1 MTPELAYFLK
11 INVAI
16 ILFYAFYR
24 LFFYKDTFFQWR
36 RATLLAFFII
46 AFLYPLLNIQEW
58 VKEQEPM
65 VAIANLYATVVL
77 PEITIPAEAQSNTNW
92 FELTLQSL
100 NYIYWAGVF
109 LLSIRFLVQLIS
121 ICLLSRRSRK
131 VMMQGIRIR
140 ILSKPSG
147 PFSFFK
153 WIFLY
158 PGELSEKETEE
169 ILTHELTHV
178 RQLHSFDVIFSEIAS
193 IFCWTNPFVWLLKR
207 EVRHNLEYM
216 ADDKVLEKGH
226 DSKSYQYHLLGLA
239 HHKVATNIYNNFN
252 VLPLKNRIIM
262 MNRKRTNQI
271 GRTKYIMFLPLA
283 MLLMLFSNIEA
294 VARIATQ
301 ISDEVFNTDKKIE
314 VKGQVVDNSGKPI
327 QGVSIIVAQT
337 TNGTLTDKNGNFKLS
352 AEDNQVLLF
361 SFVGLRSVAIPL
373 KDAKLPL
380 KVVMKEEITEYKG
393 ETPNGA
399 TPQIKSGAP
408 EEPIFMVVEEMPS
421 YPGGIDALIKFIN
434 DNIQEEAKTKGI
446 AGRVVVQFTVE
457 KDGSIKNAEVVRAV
471 HPDLDKEALR
481 IVGKMPKWNPG
492 KQRGKAVAV
501 KYTVPIAFNSPNTSQ
516 GEYGKMPNI
525 IPSPNFNEDKTQAN
539 EIFQVVEKMPQFPGG
554 MKGLMEF
561 LSKNINY
568 SAEAQKAKIEGRVI
582 AQFVVNKD
590 GSTSDYQIVR
600 SVSPELDAEAIRVL
614 SQMPA
619 WTPGYQRGKAVRVK
633 YTVPVTFR
641 LEKPAVTRPALSRMM
656 EGNVIYILD
665 GKKITA
671 KEASDLNQQNI
682 ESFVMYTSPEK
693 LKQYGAEGADGV
705 VVITTRIL
713 TE

>member
-65 VAIANLYATVVL
+65 VAIANLYANVVL
-77 PEITIPAEAQSNTNW
+77 PEITIPAEARSNTNW

-193 IFCWTNPFVWLLKR
+193 IFCWMNPFVWLLKR

-399 TPQIKSGAP
+399 TPQIKSGDP

-481 IVGKMPKWNPG
+481 IVNKMPKWNPG

-501 KYTVPIAFNSPNTSQ
+501 KYTVPITFTVSHKNNPA
-516 GEYGKMPNI
+516 
-525 IPSPNFNEDKTQAN
+525 DN
-539 EIFQVVEKMPQFPGG
+539 EIVVVGYEANDSDDNPVFQVVENMPEYPGG
-554 MKGLMEF
+554 MAAMMKF
-561 LSKNINY
+561 LAKNIKY
-568 SAEAQKAKIEGRVI
+568 PIEAQKAKVEGRVI
-582 AQFVVNKD
+582 AQFIVNTD
-590 GSTSDYQIVR
+590 GSTSDYKIVR
-600 SVSPELDAEAIRVL
+600 NVCPELDAEAIRVL
-614 SQMPA
+614 SLMPK
-619 WTPGYQRGKAVRVK
+619 WTPGTQRGKAVRVK

-641 LEKPAVTRPALSRMM
+641 LTSKPTSRPALSKMM
-656 EGNVIYILD
+656 EGNITYILD

-671 KEASDLNQQNI
+671 KEASDLNQHNI

-693 LKQYGAEGADGV
+693 LKQYGAEGTDGV

>member
-36 RATLLAFFII
+36 RVTLLAFFII

-65 VAIANLYATVVL
+65 VTIANLYANVVL
-77 PEITIPAEAQSNTNW
+77 PEITIPAEARSNTNW

-109 LLSIRFLVQLIS
+109 LLSIRFFVQLTS
-121 ICLLSRRSRK
+121 ICLLSHRSKKIMVQGTK
-131 VMMQGIRIR
+131 VH
-140 ILSKPSG
+140 ILNKASG

-153 WIFLY
+153 WIFLN
-158 PGELSEKETEE
+158 PDELSEKETGE

-178 RQLHSFDVIFSEIAS
+178 RQFHSLDVIFSEIAS
-193 IFCWTNPFVWLLKR
+193 IFCWMNPFVWLLKR

-327 QGVSIIVAQT
+327 HGASVIVKNT
-337 TNGTLTDKNGNFKLS
+337 TNGTLSDKNGNFTLS
-352 AEDNQVLLF
+352 ADDSQTLCF
-361 SFVGLRSVAIPL
+361 SFIGLKTVFIPIR
-373 KDAKLPL
+373 DAKLPL

-393 ETPNGA
+393 ETPNDA
-399 TPQIKSGAP
+399 TPRIPAYP

-434 DNIQEEAKTKGI
+434 DNMQEETKTKGI
-446 AGRVVVQFTVE
+446 VGRVVVQFTVE

-481 IVGKMPKWNPG
+481 IINQMPKWKPG
-492 KQRGKAVAV
+492 ELEDGTKVAV
-501 KYTVPIAFNSPNTSQ
+501 YF
-516 GEYGKMPNI
+516 
-525 IPSPNFNEDKTQAN
+525 
-539 EIFQVVEKMPQFPGG
+539 
-554 MKGLMEF
+554 
-561 LSKNINY
+561 
-568 SAEAQKAKIEGRVI
+568 
-582 AQFVVNKD
+582 
-590 GSTSDYQIVR
+590 
-600 SVSPELDAEAIRVL
+600 
-614 SQMPA
+614 
-619 WTPGYQRGKAVRVK
+619 
-633 YTVPVTFR
+633 TVPVMFR
-641 LEKPAVTRPALSRMM
+641 A
-656 EGNVIYILD
+656 
-665 GKKITA
+665 
-671 KEASDLNQQNI
+671 Q
-682 ESFVMYTSPEK
+682 
-693 LKQYGAEGADGV
+693 
-705 VVITTRIL
+705 
-713 TE
+713 

>member
-36 RATLLAFFII
+36 RVTLLTFFII

-77 PEITIPAEAQSNTNW
+77 PEITIPAEPQPDNW

-100 NYIYWAGVF
+100 GYIYWAGVF
-109 LLSIRFLVQLIS
+109 LLGIRFFVQLVS
-121 ICLLSRRSRK
+121 ICLLSRHSRK
-131 VMMQGIRIR
+131 EVILGTKVR
-140 ILSKPSG
+140 ILGKPSG

-158 PGELSEKETEE
+158 PGEHTEKETEE
-169 ILTHELTHV
+169 ILTHELTHA
-178 RQLHSFDVIFSEIAS
+178 RQYHSFDVVFSEIAC
-193 IFCWTNPFVWLLKR
+193 IFCWINPFVWLLKR

-226 DSKSYQYHLLGLA
+226 DSRSYQYHLLGLA

-262 MNRKRTNQI
+262 MNRKRTNRI

-294 VARIATQ
+294 VARIATK
-301 ISDEVFNTDKKIE
+301 ISDEVFSTDKKVE
-314 VKGQVVDNSGKPI
+314 VKGQVVDESGKPI
-327 QGVSIIVAQT
+327 QGVSIIIART
-337 TNGTLTDKNGNFKLS
+337 TNGTLSDKEGNFKIS
-352 AEDNQVLLF
+352 ADDGQVLLF
-361 SFVGLRSVAIPL
+361 SFVGLKSVAIPL

-393 ETPNGA
+393 EAQKAAPKTE
-399 TPQIKSGAP
+399 SGIP
-408 EEPIFMVVEEMPS
+408 DDEPIFMVVEEMPS
-421 YPGGIDALIKFIN
+421 YPGGVDALLKFIS
-434 DNIQEEAKTKGI
+434 DNIREEAKTKGV
-446 AGRVVVQFTVE
+446 AGRVIVQFTVE
-457 KDGSIKNAEVVRAV
+457 KDGSVTNPKVVRGV
-471 HPDLDKEALR
+471 NPDLDKEALR

-501 KYTVPIAFNSPNTSQ
+501 KYTVPINIGIPYQNQHLMSEMPNVIPVPNT
-516 GEYGKMPNI
+516 
-525 IPSPNFNEDKTQAN
+525 NENEVPTD

-554 MKGLMEF
+554 VETMMAYLG
-561 LSKNINY
+561 KNIRY
-568 SAEAQKAKIEGRVI
+568 PAEAHKAGVQGRVI
-582 AQFVVNKD
+582 AQFIVNED
-590 GSTSDYQIVR
+590 GSTSDYRIVR

-614 SQMPA
+614 SGMPT
-619 WTPGYQRGKAVRVK
+619 WIPGTQRGKAVRVK

-641 LEKPAVTRPALSRMM
+641 LSGSTTTRPALSKMM
-656 EGNVIYILD
+656 EGNVVYILN

-671 KEASDLNQQNI
+671 KEANDLNQHNV

-693 LKQYGAEGADGV
+693 LKEYGVEGADGV
-705 VVITTRIL
+705 VIITTRIL

>member
-36 RATLLAFFII
+36 RVTLLAFFIT

-58 VKEQEPM
+58 IKEQEPM

-77 PEITIPAEAQSNTNW
+77 PEITIPAEPQQNTHW

-100 NYIYWAGVF
+100 SYIYRAGVL
-109 LLSIRFLVQLIS
+109 LLSIRFFVQLIS
-121 ICLLSRRSRK
+121 ICLLSHRSRK
-131 VMMQGIRIR
+131 TVISGTKVR
-140 ILSKPSG
+140 LLDKPSG

-153 WIFLY
+153 WIFFY
-158 PGELSEKETEE
+158 PGEHSEKEIEE

-178 RQLHSFDVIFSEIAS
+178 RQWHSFDVIFSEIAS
-193 IFCWTNPFVWLLKR
+193 IFCWVNPFVWLLKR

-216 ADDKVLEKGH
+216 ADDKVIEKGH
-226 DSKSYQYHLLGLA
+226 DCKSYQYHLLGLA

-262 MNRKRTNQI
+262 MNRKRTNRI

-301 ISDEVFNTDKKIE
+301 ISGEVFNTDKKVE
-314 VKGQVVDNSGKPI
+314 VKGQVVDESGKPI
-327 QGVSIIVAQT
+327 HAVSIIVAKT
-337 TNGTLTDKNGNFKLS
+337 TNGTLTDKEGNFKIS
-352 AEDNQVLLF
+352 AEDNQTLIF
-361 SFVGLRSVAIPL
+361 SFIGLRSVAIPI
-373 KDAKLPL
+373 KNAKLPL

-393 ETPNGA
+393 EARKG
-399 TPQIKSGAP
+399 TPQIESGNP
-408 EEPIFMVVEEMPS
+408 DEPIFMVVEEMPS
-421 YPGGIDALIKFIN
+421 YPGGVDALMKFIN
-434 DNIQEEAKTKGI
+434 DNIQESAKTKGI
-446 AGRVVVQFTVE
+446 AGRVVVQFTVA
-457 KDGSIKNAEVVRAV
+457 KDGSITDPKVVRSV

-492 KQRGKAVAV
+492 KQRGKTVAV
-501 KYTVPIAFNSPNTSQ
+501 KYTVPVTFAAPNTSQ
-516 GEYGKMPNI
+516 QK
-525 IPSPNFNEDKTQAN
+525 SNEIVGDNADDDP
-539 EIFQVVEKMPQFPGG
+539 IFQVVEKMPEYPGG
-554 MKGLMEF
+554 MESMMKYLA
-561 LSKNINY
+561 KNIKY
-568 SAEAQKAKIEGRVI
+568 PSEAHKAGVQGRVI
-582 AQFVVNKD
+582 AQFVVNTD

-600 SVSPELDAEAIRVL
+600 SVSPEIDAEAIRVL

-641 LEKPAVTRPALSRMM
+641 LTNPRPALSRMM
-656 EGNVIYILD
+656 EGNIIYILD

-671 KEASDLNQQNI
+671 KEASDLNQHNI
-682 ESFVMYTSPEK
+682 ENFVMYTSPDK
-693 LKQYGAEGADGV
+693 LKEYGAEGADGV

>member
-36 RATLLAFFII
+36 RITLLAFFIT

-58 VKEQEPM
+58 IKEQEPM

-77 PEITIPAEAQSNTNW
+77 PEITIPAEPQPNTNW

-100 NYIYWAGVF
+100 SYIYLAGVL
-109 LLSIRFLVQLIS
+109 LLSIRFFVQLIS
-121 ICLLSRRSRK
+121 ICLLSRHSKKTVILGTK
-131 VMMQGIRIR
+131 VR
-140 ILSKPSG
+140 LLDKPSG

-153 WIFLY
+153 WIFFY
-158 PGELSEKETEE
+158 PGEHSEKETEE

-178 RQLHSFDVIFSEIAS
+178 RQYHSFDVIFSEIAS
-193 IFCWTNPFVWLLKR
+193 IFCWINPFVWLLKR

-216 ADDKVLEKGH
+216 ADDKVIEKGH

-262 MNRKRTNQI
+262 MNRKRTNRI

-301 ISDEVFNTDKKIE
+301 ISDEVFNTNNKVE
-314 VKGQVVDNSGKPI
+314 VKGQVVDESGKPI
-327 QGVSIIVAQT
+327 HAVSIIVAKT
-337 TNGTLTDKNGNFKLS
+337 TNGTLTDKEGNFKIS
-352 AEDNQVLLF
+352 AEDNQTLIF
-361 SFVGLRSVAIPL
+361 SFIGLRSVAIPI
-373 KDAKLPL
+373 KNAKLPL

-393 ETPNGA
+393 EARKG
-399 TPQIKSGAP
+399 TPQIESGNP
-408 EEPIFMVVEEMPS
+408 DEPIFMVVEEMPS
-421 YPGGIDALIKFIN
+421 YPGGVDALMKFIN
-434 DNIQEEAKTKGI
+434 DNIQENAKTKGI
-446 AGRVVVQFTVE
+446 AGRVIVQFTVA
-457 KDGSIKNAEVVRAV
+457 KDGSITDPKVIRSA

-501 KYTVPIAFNSPNTSQ
+501 KYTVPVTFAAPNTSQ
-516 GEYGKMPNI
+516 QK
-525 IPSPNFNEDKTQAN
+525 SNEIVVVGYESSDNADDDP
-539 EIFQVVEKMPQFPGG
+539 IFQVVEKMPEYPGG
-554 MKGLMEF
+554 MESMMRYLA
-561 LSKNINY
+561 KNIKY
-568 SAEAQKAKIEGRVI
+568 PREAQKAKTQGRVI
-582 AQFVVNKD
+582 AQFIVNTD
-590 GSTSDYQIVR
+590 GSTSDYQVVR

-614 SQMPA
+614 SQMPT

-641 LEKPAVTRPALSRMM
+641 LTNSRPALSRMM

-671 KEASDLNQQNI
+671 KEASDLNQHNI
-682 ESFVMYTSPEK
+682 ESFVMYTSPDK
-693 LKQYGAEGADGV
+693 LKEYGAEGADGV

>member
-36 RATLLAFFII
+36 RITLLAFFVT
-46 AFLYPLLNIQEW
+46 AFVYPLLNIQEW

-65 VAIANLYATVVL
+65 AAIANLYANVVL
-77 PEITIPAEAQSNTNW
+77 PEITIPSEVRSNTSW
-92 FELTLQSL
+92 FETVLQSL
-100 NYIYWAGVF
+100 TYIYWGGV
-109 LLSIRFLVQLIS
+109 LLLGIRFFTQLVSIFLI
-121 ICLLSRRSRK
+121 SRRSKK
-131 VMMQGIRIR
+131 VVLQGTQVR
-140 ILSKPSG
+140 LLDKPSG

-158 PGELSEKETEE
+158 PEELSEKETEE

-178 RQLHSFDVIFSEIAS
+178 RQWHSFDVIFSEAAG
-193 IFCWTNPFVWLLKR
+193 IFCWINPFVWLLKR

-216 ADDKVLEKGH
+216 ADDKVLKRGH

-252 VLPLKNRIIM
+252 VLPLKNRIVM
-262 MNRKRTNQI
+262 MNRKRTNRI

-283 MLLMLFSNIEA
+283 LLLMLFSNIEA

-301 ISDEVFNTDKKIE
+301 ISDGVFNTDNKIE
-314 VKGQVVDNSGKPI
+314 VKGQVVNESGKPI
-327 QGVSIIVAQT
+327 QGVSVIVANT
-337 TNGTLTDKNGNFKLS
+337 SNGTLTDKDGNFTIPV
-352 AEDNQVLLF
+352 EDNQSLFF
-361 SFVGLRSVAIPL
+361 SFIGLKSVIIPI

-380 KVVMKEEITEYKG
+380 KVVMKEEITEYKEESRKG
-393 ETPNGA
+393 SPK
-399 TPQIKSGAP
+399 IKSDNP
-408 EEPIFMVVEEMPS
+408 DEPIFMVVEEMPS
-421 YPGGIDALIKFIN
+421 YPGGMDALIKFIN
-434 DNIQEEAKTKGI
+434 DNIREEAKTKGV
-446 AGRVVVQFTVE
+446 AGRVIVQFTVD
-457 KDGSIKNAEVVRAV
+457 KDGSVTSPEVVRSV

-501 KYTVPIAFNSPNTSQ
+501 KYTVPITFAAPSTSQ
-516 GEYGKMPNI
+516 EEYAQVLNAFPA
-525 IPSPNFNEDKTQAN
+525 PSLNEDNATTDGV
-539 EIFQVVEKMPQFPGG
+539 FQVVEKMPQYPGG
-554 MKGLMEF
+554 MKAMMEY
-561 LSKNINY
+561 LGKNIRY
-568 SAEAQKAKIEGRVI
+568 PAEAHKAGVQGRVI
-582 AQFVVNKD
+582 AQFIVNTD
-590 GSTSDYQIVR
+590 GSTSDYKVVR
-600 SVSPELDAEAIRVL
+600 SVSPELDTEAIRVL
-614 SQMPA
+614 SSMPT

-641 LEKPAVTRPALSRMM
+641 LSGPKIARPAPNRMM

-671 KEASDLNQQNI
+671 KEASDLNQHNI
-682 ESFVMYTSPEK
+682 ENFVMYTSPDK
-693 LKQYGAEGADGV
+693 LKEYGAEGADGV